1 MALTRVGFG
10 QSEAQVTT
18 VGLGGEGVLRSK
30 GGGAQ
35 GKAKGRRSYTASLL

>member
-18 VGLGGEGVLRSK
+18 VGLGGEGVLRT
-30 GGGAQ
+30 
-35 GKAKGRRSYTASLL
+35 KGREAEARAVISEALA